1 MKITAKNES
10 FLSFV
15 KVIADH
21 RHVLLAFIKRDFKT
35 RYFETKGG
43 NIWFILQPLLTLLL
57 LTVFIG
63 YVAKVD
69 TKEVPYALFFLSGL
83 VPVTLFN
90 NTLIRMGMSLI
101 ENSYI
106 IQKTYV
112 PRAIFPLTQLGGV
125 LFDFIIMLAFLSALT
140 FWFGYVPAL
149 ESIWLLPLLLA
160 GLLMI
165 SVSCG
170 LLASVY
176 CVIWKDLRVIIP
188 ILAQMMIFICPVIYP
203 SELIP
208 AKYLGFYLLNPVAAI
223 IEILRS
229 FLLGKSDVSAL
240 AWISPAFFSVT
251 ITTFA
256 LYTFYK
262 NENSIN
268 ERL

>member
-1 MKITAKNES
+1 MKITANNEN
-10 FLSFV
+10 FVTFV

-21 RHVLLAFIKRDFKT
+21 RHVLMAFVKRDFKT

-43 NIWFILQPLLTLLL
+43 SIWFILQPLITLLL

-90 NTLIRMGMSLI
+90 NTLVRMGMSLV

-112 PRAIFPLTQLGGV
+112 PRALFPLAQLGGV
-125 LFDFIIMLAFLSALT
+125 VFDFIIMLAFLLALT
-140 FWFGYVPAL
+140 FWFGYLPAL
-149 ESIWLLPLLLA
+149 ASAWVLPLLFTS
-160 GLLMI
+160 LLVI
-165 SVSCG
+165 SASCG
-170 LLASVY
+170 LLTSIY

-188 ILAQMMIFICPVIYP
+188 ILTQMMIFICPVIYP

-229 FLLGKSDVSAL
+229 FLLGKSDVSAMV
-240 AWISPAFFSVT
+240 WFSPTFFSITLT
-251 ITTFA
+251 ILA
-256 LYTFYK
+256 LYTFHK